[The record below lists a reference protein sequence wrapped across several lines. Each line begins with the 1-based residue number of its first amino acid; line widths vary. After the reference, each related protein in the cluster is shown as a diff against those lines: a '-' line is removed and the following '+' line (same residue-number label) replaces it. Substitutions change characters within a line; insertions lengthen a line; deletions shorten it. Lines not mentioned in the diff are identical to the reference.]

1 MKQQHSRSSIFLME
15 IILDILLFSILL
27 TICFQLFLKSDFLS
41 AKSGKLEHAVL
52 CCTSIAETFQSTA
65 DGKSALLESY
75 PDSTNLDN
83 GLLIYFDDSFVECH
97 MSAATY
103 KAVIDLKQGNPAT
116 IQISFYS
123 LNDNE
128 AIYTLSASN
137 YVRQNLS
144 TLTGGSDEN

>member
-1 MKQQHSRSSIFLME
+1 MKQQHSKSSIFLME
-15 IILDILLFSILL
+15 IILDIFLFSILL
-27 TICFQLFLKSDFLS
+27 TVCLQLFSKSDSLS
-41 AKSGKLEHAVL
+41 AKSGRLEHAVL
-52 CCTSIAETFQSTA
+52 CCTSIAETFQSAA
-65 DGKSALLESY
+65 DGKSALLEAY

-83 GLLIYFDDSFVECH
+83 GLLIYFDDSFTECH

-103 KAVIDLKQGNPAT
+103 KAIVELDQKTPST

-123 LNDNE
+123 LNGNE

-137 YVRQNLS
+137 YIRQNLS